1 MPPVDLL
8 SIEDVYEMESET
20 ENPRLFV
27 VVPGELGNLAGI
39 HNWVIRIAKL
49 LLHLF

>member
-1 MPPVDLL
+1 VPPVDLL

-27 VVPGELGNLAGI
+27 VVPRELGNLAGV
-39 HNWVIRIAKL
+39 HDWVVRIAKL